1 MASSRLF
8 LFGTLRH
15 APLLRLVAGRDVPA
29 RPARLPG
36 ARVERAL
43 HGDWPV
49 LVADAG
55 SEAEGI
61 LVEVD
66 AGALAR
72 LDYYEAVYGYGRGP
86 VTVATEA
93 GEAAAEVWRPHAPE
107 PGSGEGWSLEAWD
120 AKWAPVTLEAAG
132 DILRRMGT
140 QDPGRVGAIAGIIR
154 ARADAVLRTRAW
166 RREGRIGTALGSG
179 DVEIVRRLHPYD
191 GFYAMEEI
199 TARHRRFDGET
210 QREVVRAVFRVADA
224 ATVLPYDPVRD
235 RVLFVEQLRFGPLV
249 HGDPAPWLLEPVA
262 GLIDAGETPEET
274 ARREAA
280 EEAGLV
286 VEDLHFVARYYPTP
300 GGVAHALYSYVG
312 IADLPD
318 EAAGLGGHVEEDE
331 DILGHV
337 VTFAEAMELLEAG
350 DLVNAPAIL
359 SLQWLAA
366 NRDRLRAAWSGATAA
381 G

>member
-1 MASSRLF
+1 MVTSRIF

-15 APLLRLVAGRDVPA
+15 ASLLRLVAGRDVPA
-29 RPARLPG
+29 TPARLPG
-36 ARVERAL
+36 ARVERARF
-43 HGDWPV
+43 GDWPV
-49 LVADAG
+49 LVPDPQG
-55 SEAEGI
+55 EAEGL

-66 AGALAR
+66 DDTLAR
-72 LDYYEAVYGYGRGP
+72 LDFYEAVYDYARAP
-86 VTVATEA
+86 VTLRTEA
-93 GEAAAEVWRPHAPE
+93 GEVAAEVWRPRAAE
-107 PGSGEGWSLEAWD
+107 PGSGEPWAFDAWA

-140 QDPGRVGAIAGIIR
+140 QAPERVGAFAGIIR

-166 RREGRIGTALGSG
+166 ARQGRIGTTLGSS
-179 DVEIVRRLHPYD
+179 DVEIVRRKHPYD
-191 GFYAMEEI
+191 GFYALEEI
-199 TARHRRFDGET
+199 TARHRRFDGQT

-318 EAAGLGGHVEEDE
+318 EAAGLGGHAEEDE

-337 VTFAEAMELLEAG
+337 VGYAEAMDLLAAG

-366 NRDRLRAAWSGATAA
+366 NRDRLRAVLPGASAA